1 MRVLFSTL
9 AAMAVLAAGSA
20 QASTP
25 DMRVRIADLDLN
37 RPADVATAQSRIG
50 QAAHQVCDHLPA
62 YPLTG
67 DRAACR
73 KAMQA
78 AALAQLSQVRANTD
92 ARLASR

>member
-1 MRVLFSTL
+1 VFFSTL

-20 QASTP
+20 QASSP
-25 DMRVRIADLDLN
+25 DMRIRIADLDLN
-37 RPADVATAQSRIG
+37 RAADVAIARSRIE
-50 QAAHQVCDHLPA
+50 QSTHQFCSHLSA

-67 DRAACR
+67 DRTACR

-78 AALAQLSQVRANTD
+78 AAIAQLTEARANSD